1 MTVYIYALIDPRDN
15 SSRYVGMTRDPN
27 KRLYQHRSKSHNEE
41 IKVWAS
47 ELDDLGLSPTMRI
60 LEEVDDGDDWRIS
73 ETYWVRQALKEGW
86 PILNKKT
93 GGDNSPLHFMTDP
106 PDRRIFRSLYVT
118 QPTAYLLV
126 DVEYMKYHWHSDML
140 PTALM
145 ALDRQ
150 DQKGIYTV
158 QHREEYFEHFA
169 IWWQKAPR
177 DQNGYPRIP
186 WRRKR
191 DTEFYQMYL
200 SMKKETGD
208 LLDELAARFVGSR
221 RRGYDATLYAAF
233 HLVSTDKCNSKDNQ

>member
-93 GGDNSPLHFMTDP
+93 GGDNSPL
-106 PDRRIFRSLYVT
+106 
-118 QPTAYLLV
+118 
-126 DVEYMKYHWHSDML
+126 
-140 PTALM
+140 
-145 ALDRQ
+145 
-150 DQKGIYTV
+150 
-158 QHREEYFEHFA
+158 
-169 IWWQKAPR
+169 
-177 DQNGYPRIP
+177 
-186 WRRKR
+186 
-191 DTEFYQMYL
+191 
-200 SMKKETGD
+200 
-208 LLDELAARFVGSR
+208 
-221 RRGYDATLYAAF
+221 
-233 HLVSTDKCNSKDNQ
+233 